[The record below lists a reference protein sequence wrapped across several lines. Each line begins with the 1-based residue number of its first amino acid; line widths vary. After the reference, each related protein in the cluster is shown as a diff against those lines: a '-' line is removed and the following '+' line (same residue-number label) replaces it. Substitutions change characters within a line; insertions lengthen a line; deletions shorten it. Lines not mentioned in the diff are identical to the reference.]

1 MVANTSGEKAVGGSV
16 LLALLKIAPR
26 RFISRVAG
34 GFAGLR
40 FPRPLQVRLLRWFA
54 NRYAVDLS
62 EAERP
67 LEEYPS
73 LNEFFT
79 RALKPGA
86 RPVDERPGLFVSPV
100 DAVVSQRGLA
110 ENGRLIQAKGIDYSV
125 DELLAPSGMSGRF
138 RDGAYAV
145 LYLSPPDYH
154 RIHTPCAGRV
164 TSLQFSPGTLY
175 PVNQA
180 AVLGI
185 EGLFRRNERLTSF
198 IETEAHGL
206 VAVVKV
212 GATNVGKIR
221 VVYSDFHTNR
231 AFLRA
236 PRAVE
241 ITPPYVVER
250 GAELAR
256 FEMGSTV
263 ILLFE
268 AGRAEFLPNIQP
280 GTRVRVGEAMGR
292 FVG

>member
-1 MVANTSGEKAVGGSV
+1 MASAQDDSGTA
-16 LLALLKIAPR
+16 LLSLLKILPR
-26 RFISRVAG
+26 RWISRVAG
-34 GFAGLR
+34 AFAGVR
-40 FPRPLQVRLLRWFA
+40 WPGPLQRRLLDWFA
-54 NRYAVDLS
+54 MRYSVNVA

-67 LEEYPS
+67 LHEYRS

-79 RALKPGA
+79 RALIPGA
-86 RPVDERPGLFVSPV
+86 RPVDPRAGFFVSPV

-125 DELLAPSGMSGRF
+125 EELLAPSELSGRF
-138 RDGAYAV
+138 RDGAYTV

-154 RIHTPCAGRV
+154 RIHTPCAGKV
-164 TSLQFSPGTLY
+164 VSFQFSPGTLY
-175 PVNQA
+175 PVNRA

-185 EGLFRRNERLTSF
+185 HGLFHRNERLTSF
-198 IETEAHGL
+198 IETESHGV

-231 AFLRA
+231 AFLRK
-236 PRAVE
+236 PRAE
-241 ITPPYVVER
+241 ETQPPFPVER
-250 GAELAR
+250 GAELGR

-268 AGRAEFLPNIQP
+268 AGRAEFLPHVAP
-280 GTRVRVGEAMGR
+280 GVRVKMGEAMGQ
-292 FVG
+292 FVS